1 MTSVQTA
8 LLSSL
13 AERREQIGYLHG
25 RITESIANAVD
36 KIRPL
41 DARYAL
47 TNAMVRHARAL
58 LLRERERIEIVPLP
72 ATEAIANQF
81 FVLSLNDPH
90 VFVHLLLTFYRSEVP
105 MASYLH
111 DRGTKDALHFDDA
124 DTRYFEAVADIADFE
139 ACASG
144 LQLDAHDKERLFAQ
158 HHLLG
163 ETIRYLAEELVDPHP
178 LHA

>member
-1 MTSVQTA
+1 MTFAQAA
-8 LLSSL
+8 LLASL
-13 AERREQIGYLHG
+13 ADHREQIGYLHG
-25 RITESIANAVD
+25 RLTEAIANAID

-47 TNAMVRHARAL
+47 GNAMVRHARAL
-58 LLRERERIEIVPLP
+58 LLRERGQTEIVPLP

-81 FVLSLNDPH
+81 FVLSLNDPD
-90 VFVHLLLTFYRSEVP
+90 VFVHLLLNFYRSELP
-105 MASYLH
+105 MATYLH
-111 DRGTKDALHFDDA
+111 DAGTKDAMHFDDA

-139 ACASG
+139 TCAAYLTLG
-144 LQLDAHDKERLFAQ
+144 ADGAERLDVQ

-163 ETIRYLAEELVDPHP
+163 ETLHCLADEMLDPHP